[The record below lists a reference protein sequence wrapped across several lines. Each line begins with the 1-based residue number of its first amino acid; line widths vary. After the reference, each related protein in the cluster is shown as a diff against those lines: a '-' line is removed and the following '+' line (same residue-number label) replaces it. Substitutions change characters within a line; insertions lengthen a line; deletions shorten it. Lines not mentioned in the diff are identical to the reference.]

1 MEQPPGTADDLQTP
15 QDLSTSSLPA
25 VVDLTKRGGECPM
38 IRRTSSWYQT
48 TDPGNTGPSYPDIAP
63 CTVQSGG
70 QIQPDNA
77 FSHTTVTLSYVS
89 RSHVFSTQDSLSGTS
104 SVYGVPTF
112 SKYSLQ
118 PPCEIG
124 EKNMT
129 LTQPYLE
136 NMDGPGDLAAHTH
149 LLQSL
154 SQEQLEVD
162 VGTNMKQTSELNG
175 TSQMD
180 TSEQHSVDSCE
191 RLQNGG
197 DIWFSE
203 SLQDGSTPLPECPTA
218 LQESESSNSSSKN
231 MEHFGDNHSLQNCP
245 TFTTEFHQS
254 VHCSDSIQDSS
265 TLASDCLQEHPKFLP
280 GFSELMSKQV
290 FEKSPQTY
298 EESSAPLGEGND
310 SLQVCQ
316 ETENLVDSLQ
326 KDKENVLDG
335 DSPELG
341 TVSSLHHKAVNTQLG
356 DVISPSED
364 LVSPSA
370 TSLNE
375 IDDVFILPEASCS
388 PSRDNSFLE
397 TTDDLSSTQDTI
409 QPGSEDSFLSN
420 DVSDHSINRRVSV
433 LEPLIDL
440 PDDVCMADVLEGN
453 LKSAKVLNG
462 NVKALQNTVCER
474 KLPVRSS
481 RGMRLESVVM
491 DINSSQYNV
500 SGCMRAGK
508 KSPQT
513 KEDKLTLR
521 KSNRLLTSNK
531 KCDDKK
537 EMPKVSPKKG
547 HTKAIPENCKNST
560 SDPHRQSTANSLQA
574 SPVKLKRKSSE
585 QTSPPANFEELF
597 SQTDSDVTVGS
608 VMSTLESSTLQT
620 KSPGKTNSEVPAKK
634 TCPRAKS
641 KSTPKKKRKKPEL
654 RNASSMFSPKEPEIK
669 LRYLNYKEEKRD
681 SKTHSFSPFIRVQRK
696 DQASSVCTVV
706 NYPEEVKA
714 QRKTNQQHGSSAEYV
729 PAAVPTTSCLQLG
742 RASMQSE
749 QQGALVCCLC
759 GQSANAMDLGDLHGP
774 YYSEG
779 HQPSAK
785 RSNLGSELKE
795 ESSESDSST
804 CSSGRKWTSTKGQQR
819 RRWGGKEGRSLAAKR
834 VRADTEDWYSPPM
847 VPLGPCEYWLH
858 EDCGVWAAGVF
869 LVRGK
874 VYGLEEAVRAAHS
887 TRCSSCG
894 DKGASLGCLFKG
906 CPNKYHY
913 RCALHSDC
921 VLEEDNFSMKCRKH
935 KNKSIKAPPS
945 SRPEPS

>member
-191 RLQNGG
+191 Q
-197 DIWFSE
+197 
-203 SLQDGSTPLPECPTA
+203 
-218 LQESESSNSSSKN
+218 
-231 MEHFGDNHSLQNCP
+231 
-245 TFTTEFHQS
+245 
-254 VHCSDSIQDSS
+254 
-265 TLASDCLQEHPKFLP
+265 
-280 GFSELMSKQV
+280 
-290 FEKSPQTY
+290 
-298 EESSAPLGEGND
+298 GND

-620 KSPGKTNSEVPAKK
+620 KSPGKTNSEVPTKK